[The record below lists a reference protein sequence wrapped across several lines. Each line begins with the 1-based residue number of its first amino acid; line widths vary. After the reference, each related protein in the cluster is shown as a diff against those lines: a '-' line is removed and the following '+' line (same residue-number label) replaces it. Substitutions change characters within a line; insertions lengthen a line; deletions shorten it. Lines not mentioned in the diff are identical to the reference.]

1 MLRAFCILI
10 ALTVPMRAQFFGL
23 ATPADGS
30 TVYFATTLRL
40 KNTTQPDYGKLFRV
54 DAGRLSLQE
63 SRSYQAAAP
72 LPSGIAAVGQISL
85 SNAYDLQAAS
95 VSSDGQVLAATAR
108 RDCLDVQSLCAKRHL
123 GFVTTITASGSSRDY
138 ADLLRLSANGKWAFG
153 GTGTPH
159 FSSDYGYLVNL
170 TTGEQTTLSLSIDTF
185 QVAASGRPVAN
196 DGTAVFS
203 DSRAVVVLQGSQ
215 VLRIPTQNNDQPV
228 DAVIDAGART
238 VVYSVIAALEIVP
251 GGFCICGNQTLR
263 VAAVGGE
270 SALLAAD
277 GHAPSLSDDGRTV
290 LYLSSRSGTQ
300 QAWLIH
306 TDGSGDRQL
315 TQHPLGITSAIL
327 SGDGSTAYAVTLGG
341 QLLKIAAASGEIEE
355 LIPRTPYVDPG
366 QTTAP
371 GKLTTFTGE
380 GLSDFAVSAAPPLPY
395 TLDSV
400 QVTLQ
405 GKATRIL
412 AIQPT
417 LLTVLTP
424 PDVTLTL
431 YPIASPLLVDAASFS
446 PFSAPSVAV
455 YIVSDSPE
463 FLLPDGHHM
472 LAAHEDWSALVTAA
486 TPAHLGEIVHAYA
499 VGLGATSPAVP
510 YGAPAPAQEP
520 LARLPAGYTC
530 VYLSGPRREQVQ
542 ILYQGLAPNLAGIY
556 QVDWRIPLDLTTGDF
571 GILCQLPNGAPVFAG
586 LIPVGP

>member
-10 ALTVPMRAQFFGL
+10 ALAVPTRAQFFGL

-30 TVYFATTLRL
+30 TVYFATPLRL
-40 KNTTQPDYGKLFRV
+40 KDTVQPDYGKLFRV
-54 DAGRLSLQE
+54 AAGRLNLQE
-63 SRSYQAAAP
+63 SRPYQAAAP
-72 LPSGIAAVGQISL
+72 LPSGIAAVGLISL
-85 SNAYDLQAAS
+85 SNAYDLQAAG

-138 ADLLRLSANGKWAFG
+138 ADLLHLSANGKWAFG

-228 DAVIDAGART
+228 DAVIDAGAHT

-251 GGFCICGNQTLR
+251 GGFCICGNQSLR

-270 SALLAAD
+270 STLLAPD

-290 LYLSSRSGTQ
+290 LYLSSRSGTP

-306 TDGSGDRQL
+306 TDGSGGRQL
-315 TQHPLGITSAIL
+315 TQHPLGITRAIL

-341 QLLKIAAASGEIEE
+341 QLLKIAAASGDAEEI
-355 LIPRTPYVDPG
+355 IPRTPYFEPG
-366 QTTAP
+366 QATAP
-371 GKLTTFTGE
+371 GKLTTFTGQ

-412 AIQPT
+412 VIQPT
-417 LLTVLTP
+417 SLTVLTP
-424 PDVTLTL
+424 PDVTPTPDLIGAPL
-431 YPIASPLLVDAASFS
+431 RLDGASPS
-446 PFSAPSVAV
+446 PFSGPSAAI
-455 YIVSDSPE
+455 YIVSDSPQ

-472 LAAHEDWSALVTAA
+472 LAAHEDWSALVTAGN
-486 TPAHLGEIVHAYA
+486 PAHLGEIVHAYA
-499 VGLGATSPAVP
+499 VGLGATSPTVP

-520 LARLPAGYTC
+520 LARLAAGYQC
-530 VYLSGPRREQVQ
+530 VYSSGAAEKQVQ

-556 QVDWRIPLDLTTGDF
+556 QVDWRIPLDLATGDLV
-571 GILCQLPNGAPVFAG
+571 IVCRVPNGVSTWFG